1 MKRHLYSRG
10 LAILIG
16 SVALLV
22 SMPAGAQGV
31 EAETKN
37 DVPPQLPK
45 APSLQ
50 PASTQSTR
58 ATPAA
63 LDAWRKA
70 ISKTPRPK
78 EGCFEAKYPET
89 AWREVACK
97 APLNKLYF
105 PKPPKTVRP
114 GNSWRKWP
122 GLFSRSNRRDIV
134 G

>member
-70 ISKTPRPK
+70 ISKLHGPRKDASRLNTPKRR
-78 EGCFEAKYPET
+78 GVRLHAK
-89 AWREVACK
+89 
-97 APLNKLYF
+97 
-105 PKPPKTVRP
+105 
-114 GNSWRKWP
+114 
-122 GLFSRSNRRDIV
+122 RR
-134 G
+134 